1 MWCSMS
7 SARPL
12 VRCQCPDAN
21 PRRTARET
29 VARWSPSVV
38 RRCRYAMSV
47 LGILR
52 PNASAPPCPLLAK
65 ADIRPAWAVQ
75 ERRIVLAEA
84 GCSDHEIAAITGH
97 RDLAMVQLYTRAV
110 RNYRLPKTAFEKRR
124 LAAAP
129 AMVARY
135 SLASPRRCVLAS

>member
-1 MWCSMS
+1 
-7 SARPL
+7 
-12 VRCQCPDAN
+12 
-21 PRRTARET
+21 
-29 VARWSPSVV
+29 
-38 RRCRYAMSV
+38 
-47 LGILR
+47 
-52 PNASAPPCPLLAK
+52 
-65 ADIRPAWAVQ
+65 VQ